1 MNPEGRVPK
10 EFIAIIVFVLVSV
23 IFIVVPPLNATPL
36 RIIVGFPLV
45 LFLPGYSLIC
55 ALFPKKNEMD
65 AIERIAL
72 SIGLSIAVVVIT
84 GLVLSYTPWG
94 IRLGPILL
102 AISSFTLVF
111 AAVTAARR
119 ETAVTEHKSIPID
132 RSTFNSLLLI
142 SFYGFLSC
150 LYFSLR
156 YSGLIA
162 DGDMGMITKT
172 IQAVKSQ
179 ATIFTTYQYSSG
191 FGFQVV
197 VTFLSNITD
206 LSIQKLLILPTG
218 FLYLTIA
225 YPLFVELIR
234 DKKIAL
240 LATFLLTLQPGLL
253 FFTSRGSHE
262 RFIFFL
268 ALMTFF
274 ILIRLI
280 SLKRDDK
287 KFVLYLALFYMT
299 VLSLT
304 SFNKWFSAAI
314 IISMIFACM
323 IGFFFSKLLG
333 VSSPAYKKM
342 SYIVI
347 PCIPIYYSICS
358 YIYPILWVSQK
369 NHINTWKNKL
379 IALHPTS
386 IPLGIATLII
396 IVSLFLLFI
405 FFKVPIMPALKNL
418 IMRFSE
424 KIRSNKSYRM
434 GIYAACG
441 FGLLTYVFGL
451 HILSISSDLSF
462 PPFIWMFLML
472 FNWIIFPLS
481 LIMALTIIWDF
492 IQKKNLSSN
501 PLHFLFLF
509 SFYVSFFLLLLITIF
524 LDKIIGTGVANNFE
538 LRIFPYFMFFAVA
551 LASMIILKW
560 IHQLDI
566 KRWQLTGEI
575 LFIILIIIWSINSLV
590 KSTCD
595 PSVSNRWIF
604 YSKEEKIAMNWMESN
619 LKKTT
624 IWAGPLGRVR
634 AAFRYNS
641 NFDSLGNISFSNAS
655 NAKYYLIS
663 DVARKRANKYKYS
676 LPFIKNSN
684 QIYDNDGAALY
695 QHK

>member
-1 MNPEGRVPK
+1 MNTEGRVPK
-10 EFIAIIVFVLVSV
+10 EFIAIIIFVVVSV
-23 IFIVVPPLNATPL
+23 IFIVVPPLNETPV
-36 RIIVGFPLV
+36 RIILGFPLV

-55 ALFPKKNEMD
+55 ALFPKKDEMD
-65 AIERIAL
+65 GIERIAL
-72 SIGLSIAVVVIT
+72 SIGLSIAVAVII
-84 GLVLSYTPWG
+84 GLVLNYTPWG

-102 AISSFTLVF
+102 AISSFTLIL
-111 AAVTAARR
+111 AAVTATRR
-119 ETAVTEHKSIPID
+119 ETTVTEYKSIPID
-132 RSTFNSLLLI
+132 RSTFNFLLLI
-142 SFYGFLSC
+142 LLYGFLSH

-218 FLYLTIA
+218 FLYVTIA

-240 LATFLLTLQPGLL
+240 LATLLLTLQPDLL

-287 KFVLYLALFYMT
+287 KFVLYLALFYVT
-299 VLSLT
+299 ILSLT

-314 IISMIFACM
+314 IISIIFASM

-333 VSSPAYKKM
+333 VSSLAYKKM

-358 YIYPILWVSQK
+358 YIYPLLWVSQK
-369 NHINTWKNKL
+369 NLISYWKNKL
-379 IALHPTS
+379 IALHPTLIS
-386 IPLGIATLII
+386 LGIVTLII

-405 FFKVPIMPALKNL
+405 FFKAPIIRALKNL

-434 GIYAACG
+434 GIYVVTG

-451 HILSISSDLSF
+451 YILSISSDLSF
-462 PPFIWMFLML
+462 SPFIWMFLML

-481 LIMALTIIWDF
+481 VIMVFTIIWGF
-492 IQKKNLSSN
+492 IRKKNLSSN
-501 PLHFLFLF
+501 SLHFLF
-509 SFYVSFFLLLLITIF
+509 SFYMSFFLLLLITIF
-524 LDKIIGTGVANNFE
+524 LDRVIGTGVANNFE

-560 IHQLDI
+560 IHQLHT

-575 LFIILIIIWSINSLV
+575 LFLILIIIWSINSLV

-624 IWAGPLGRVR
+624 IWAGPLRRVR

-663 DVARKRANKYKYS
+663 DIARKRANKYKYS

-684 QIYDNDGAALY
+684 QIYDNDEAELY

>member
-1 MNPEGRVPK
+1 MNLEGRVLK
-10 EFIAIIVFVLVSV
+10 QFMAMIIFVVVSV
-23 IFIVVPPLNATPL
+23 IFIVLPPLNATPV

-55 ALFPKKNEMD
+55 ALFPQKNEMD
-65 AIERIAL
+65 GIERVAL
-72 SIGLSIAVVVIT
+72 SVGLSVGVIVIIGLVF
-84 GLVLSYTPWG
+84 SYTPWG
-94 IRLGPILL
+94 TRLNPILL
-102 AISSFTLVF
+102 VISSFTLVL

-119 ETAVTEHKSIPID
+119 ETTVTEHKSIPVD
-132 RSTFNSLLLI
+132 RSTFDFLLLI
-142 SFYGFLSC
+142 LLYGFLSH

-172 IQAVKSQ
+172 IQATQ
-179 ATIFTTYQYSSG
+179 AHARIFTTYPYSSG

-197 VTFLSNITD
+197 VTFLSNITS
-206 LSIQKLLILPTG
+206 LSIQQLLILPTG
-218 FLYLTIA
+218 FLYVIIA
-225 YPLFVELIR
+225 YPLFIEVTKN
-234 DKKIAL
+234 KKIAL
-240 LATFLLTLQPGLL
+240 LATFLLTLQPDLL

-262 RFIFFL
+262 QFIFFL

-280 SLKRDDK
+280 SLKRDNK
-287 KFVLYLALFYMT
+287 KFVLYLALLYMT

-304 SFNKWFSAAI
+304 SFNKWFSAGI
-314 IISMIFACM
+314 IISIIFATM

-333 VSSPAYKKM
+333 VSSLAYKKM

-358 YIYPILWVSQK
+358 YISPLLWVSQK
-369 NHINTWKNKL
+369 NLISYWKNKL
-379 IALHPTS
+379 IALHPTLISLS
-386 IPLGIATLII
+386 IVILII

-405 FFKVPIMPALKNL
+405 FFKALITGALKNL

-424 KIRSNKSYRM
+424 KIRSNKFYRM
-434 GIYAACG
+434 GIYAVTG

-451 HILSISSDLSF
+451 YILSISSDLSF

-481 LIMALTIIWDF
+481 LIMVFTIAWDF
-492 IQKKNLSSN
+492 IRKKNLSSN
-501 PLHFLFLF
+501 SLHFVF
-509 SFYVSFFLLLLITIF
+509 SFYISFFLLLLITIF
-524 LDKIIGTGVANNFE
+524 LDRVIGTGVANNFE
-538 LRIFPYFMFFAVA
+538 LRIFPYFMLFAVA

-560 IHQLDI
+560 IHQLRT
-566 KRWQLTGEI
+566 KRWQLTGQT

-604 YSKEEKIAMNWMESN
+604 YSKGEKIAMNWMESN
-619 LKKTT
+619 LKKAT
-624 IWAGPLGRVR
+624 IWAGPLRRIR

-663 DVARKRANKYKYS
+663 DIVQKSANKYKYS
-676 LPFIKNSN
+676 LPFLKNSN
-684 QIYDNDGAALY
+684 QIYDNDEVELY
-695 QHK
+695 QRK